1 MHGGAKGSGAP
12 KGKDNGRYQRG
23 MFTCE
28 AIQRRREI
36 RALIAEMLA
45 RADPQ
50 PEAPAPNSNR
60 ILSKEVPG

>member
-28 AIQRRREI
+28 AVQRCREI
-36 RALIAEMLA
+36 RALIAEMRALA
-45 RADPQ
+45 ESIFQ
-50 PEAPAPNSNR
+50 T
-60 ILSKEVPG
+60 

>member
-28 AIQRRREI
+28 ALQRRREI
-36 RALIAEMLA
+36 HALIAEMQALA
-45 RADPQ
+45 
-50 PEAPAPNSNR
+50 ES
-60 ILSKEVPG
+60 ILEK